1 MSASPLMNLE
11 FNRRRALQLFGIGA
25 AAVTLAAC
33 APTGTGGGTGPA
45 AGAGSAAGLDGA
57 DPTDF
62 SFASWSF
69 TEEAAAPALEQI
81 VASYQDKQ
89 SVKVTDVSFPYNEYF
104 NQLLLQVRGGQF
116 TGAAHV
122 DVAWLGSLAALGK
135 LQDLSSL
142 TEGRGYTDAALK
154 AAQFDGTQYALPWT
168 IGAIGLVTNSE
179 LLAKVGVTPEEFPT
193 TIDAYEKTLK
203 DLKGLG
209 GGLIPYAASTK
220 AAQLKDILI
229 WMQTF
234 GSPLVEGD
242 TVTIGD
248 DASIEAVTWYKG
260 LYDQGLIAA
269 DVDRFDARS
278 LFAQGRAAIYDDAP
292 VGRNAVVGE
301 SPDPDLANKLAPVSR
316 PVLKDGDTPRAL
328 VWGGAI
334 AVIDGEGAPTAGDFA
349 QFATS
354 DLDTVLADYAVRG
367 LPPVTT
373 EAQESD
379 VVKDDVFGTLF
390 SERITATA
398 TSNPFWAF
406 TTYSQIETEIAEQ
419 VQAVLVGS
427 ATPADAM
434 KAAGEAAQKL
444 VG

>member
-1 MSASPLMNLE
+1 MSASPLMTIE
-11 FNRRRALQLFGIGA
+11 FSRRRALQLFGIGA
-25 AAVTLAAC
+25 AAAALAAC
-33 APTGTGGGTGPA
+33 APTGTGTGPA
-45 AGAGSAAGLDGA
+45 PAGGSGAGLNGA

-69 TEEAAAPALEQI
+69 TEEAAAPALEAI
-81 VASYQDKQ
+81 VAAYEGKQ
-89 SVKVTDVSFPYNEYF
+89 SISVKDVSFPYNEYF
-104 NQLLLQVRGGQF
+104 NQLTLQVRGGQF

-122 DVAWLGSLAALGK
+122 DVAWLGSLAAMGK
-135 LQDLSSL
+135 LQDLSAL
-142 TEGRGYTDAALK
+142 TEGRGYSDAALK

-179 LLAKVGVTPEEFPT
+179 ILAKVGVTPEEFPT
-193 TIDAYEKTLK
+193 TLDAYEKTLK
-203 DLKGLG
+203 DLKALG

-234 GSPLVEGD
+234 GSPLIDGD

-248 DASIEAVTWYKG
+248 DASIEAVTWYKS

-292 VGRNAVVGE
+292 VGRTAVVGE
-301 SPDPDLANKLAPVSR
+301 SPDPDLASKLAPVSR
-316 PVLKDGDTPRAL
+316 PVLKEGDTPRAL

-334 AVIDGEGAPTAGDFA
+334 AVVDGEGAATAGDFA

-354 DLDTVLADYAVRG
+354 DLDTVLADYAIRG

-379 VVKDDVFGTLF
+379 VVAADTFGSLF

-398 TSNPFWAF
+398 TGNPFWAF
-406 TTYSQIETEIAEQ
+406 TSYSQIETEIAEQ

>member
-1 MSASPLMNLE
+1 MSASPLTNIALT
-11 FNRRRALQLFGIGA
+11 RRRALQLFGIGA
-25 AAVTLAAC
+25 AAAALAAC
-33 APTGTGGGTGPA
+33 APTGTAPKPGGGSGT
-45 AGAGSAAGLDGA
+45 AAGLNGA

-69 TEEAAAPALEQI
+69 TEEAAAPALEAI
-81 VASYQDKQ
+81 VAAYEGKQ
-89 SVKVTDVSFPYNEYF
+89 SISVKDVSFPYNEYF
-104 NQLLLQVRGGQF
+104 NQLTLQVRGGQF
-116 TGAAHV
+116 AGAAHV
-122 DVAWLGSLAALGK
+122 DVAWLGSLAAMGK
-135 LQDLSSL
+135 LQDLGSL

-154 AAQFDGTQYALPWT
+154 AAQFDGIQYALPWT

-179 LLAKVGVTPEEFPT
+179 ILAKVGVTPEEFPT

-203 DLKGLG
+203 DLKALG

-234 GSPLVEGD
+234 GSPLIDGE

-248 DASIEAVTWYKG
+248 DASIEAVTWYKS

-278 LFAQGRAAIYDDAP
+278 LFAQGRTAIYDDAP

-301 SPDPDLANKLAPVSR
+301 SPDADLASKLAPVAR

-334 AVIDGEGAPTAGDFA
+334 AVIDGEGAATAGDFA

-354 DLDTVLADYAVRG
+354 DLDTVLADYAIRG
-367 LPPVTT
+367 LPPVTE
-373 EAQESD
+373 EAQASD
-379 VVKDDVFGTLF
+379 VVAADTFGALF

-406 TTYSQIETEIAEQ
+406 TSYSQIETEIAEQ

-444 VG
+444 IG

>member
-1 MSASPLMNLE
+1 MSAHTLQNTT
-11 FNRRRALQLFGIGA
+11 FTRRRALQLFGIGA
-25 AAVTLAAC
+25 ATVALASC
-33 APTGTGGGTGPA
+33 APTGPSVGTS
-45 AGAGSAAGLDGA
+45 GAGTAGLNGA

-62 SFASWSF
+62 TFASWSL
-69 TEEAAAPALEQI
+69 TEEAAAPALKEI
-81 VASYQDKQ
+81 IASYEKKQDIT
-89 SVKVTDVSFPYNEYF
+89 VDATSFPYNEYI
-104 NQLLLQVRGGQF
+104 NQLTLQIKGGQF

-122 DVAWLGSLAALGK
+122 DVAWLGSLAAMGK
-135 LQDLSSL
+135 LQDVSSL
-142 TEGRGYTDAALK
+142 TKGRGYTDAALA
-154 AAQFDGTQYALPWT
+154 AAQFDGIQYALPWT
-168 IGAIGLVTNSE
+168 IGAIGLITNSE
-179 LLAKVGVTPEEFPT
+179 LLEKVGVGRDAFPT
-193 TIDAYEKTLK
+193 SVDGFEKTLK
-203 DLKGLG
+203 DLKTLG

-234 GSPLVEGD
+234 GSPLVDGD

-248 DASIEAVTWYKG
+248 DESIEAVTWYKS

-292 VGRNAVVGE
+292 VGRNAVTGE
-301 SPDPDLANKLAPVSR
+301 SPDPDLASKMNPVSR
-316 PVLKDGDTPRAL
+316 PVVKKGDDPRAL

-334 AVIDGEGAPTAGDFA
+334 AIVDGAGAATAGDFA

-354 DLDTVLADYAVRG
+354 DLDTVLADYASRG
-367 LPPVTT
+367 LPPSTI
-373 EAQESD
+373 EALESD
-379 VVKDDVFGTLF
+379 EVTSDTFGALF

-398 TSNPFWAF
+398 STNPFWNF
-406 TTYSQIETEIAEQ
+406 TAYSQIETQIAEK
-419 VQAVLVGS
+419 VQAVLIGS
-427 ATPADAM
+427 STPAEAM

>member
-1 MSASPLMNLE
+1 MSASPLNSIT
-11 FNRRRALQLFGIGA
+11 FTRRRALQFLGIGA
-25 AAVTLAAC
+25 AAATLAAC
-33 APTGTGGGTGPA
+33 APTGGGTAPG
-45 AGAGSAAGLDGA
+45 AGAASGTAAGLNGA

-69 TEEAAAPALEQI
+69 TEEAAAPALEAI
-81 VASYQDKQ
+81 VAAYESKQ
-89 SVKVTDVSFPYNEYF
+89 SISVKDVSFPYNEYF
-104 NQLLLQVRGGQF
+104 NQLTLQVRGGQF

-122 DVAWLGSLAALGK
+122 DVAWLGSLAAMGK
-135 LQDLSSL
+135 LQDLGSL
-142 TEGRGYTDAALK
+142 TEGRGYTEAALK
-154 AAQFDGTQYALPWT
+154 AAQFDGIQYALPWT
-168 IGAIGLVTNSE
+168 IGAIGLVANSE
-179 LLAKVGVTPEEFPT
+179 ILAKVGVAPEEFPT
-193 TIDAYEKTLK
+193 TIDAYEQTLK
-203 DLKGLG
+203 DLKALG

-234 GSPLVEGD
+234 GSPLIDGE

-248 DASIEAVTWYKG
+248 DASIEAVTWYKS

-278 LFAQGRAAIYDDAP
+278 LFAQGRTAIYDDAP

-301 SPDPDLANKLAPVSR
+301 SPDADLASKLAPVAR

-334 AVIDGEGAPTAGDFA
+334 AVIDGEGAATAGDFA

-354 DLDTVLADYAVRG
+354 DLDTVLADYAIRG
-367 LPPVTT
+367 LPPVTE
-373 EAQESD
+373 EAQSSD
-379 VVKDDVFGTLF
+379 VVGADAFGALF

-406 TTYSQIETEIAEQ
+406 TAYSQVETVIAEQ

-427 ATPADAM
+427 STPADAM

-444 VG
+444 IG